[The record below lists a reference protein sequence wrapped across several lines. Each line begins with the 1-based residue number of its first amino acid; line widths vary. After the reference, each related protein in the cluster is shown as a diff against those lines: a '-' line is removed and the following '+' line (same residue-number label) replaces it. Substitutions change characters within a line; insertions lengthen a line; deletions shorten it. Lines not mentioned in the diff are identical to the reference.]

1 MPCVL
6 KCSRANVSYV
16 LTSSH
21 ALRAYVLTCLAC
33 LRGHVLT
40 CLACL
45 CAQVPILLR
54 AYVLTY
60 LACLRAKVPCVLT
73 CLRANVLSVLTYCS
87 SRAYVPTCL
96 VCLRAYV
103 SKQKQSFQWH
113 VFLRFEIKLY
123 MKSAQAGMSLETF
136 TGKYLGFECNFR
148 FLQIPYFER
157 QVTICDWSTQ
167 PTVVIELPLQLGSRR
182 SQNAVKH
189 LK

>member
-1 MPCVL
+1 MPCML
-6 KCSRANVSYV
+6 TWSRANVPCV
-16 LTSSH
+16 LMCSGANS
-21 ALRAYVLTCLAC
+21 
-33 LRGHVLT
+33 
-40 CLACL
+40 
-45 CAQVPILLR
+45 
-54 AYVLTY
+54 
-60 LACLRAKVPCVLT
+60 LACLRAHVPCVLT
-73 CLRANVLSVLTYCS
+73 CQSALRTYLLTCQCAFRAHILFLACLRANLSCVIS
-87 SRAYVPTCL
+87 
-96 VCLRAYV
+96 CLRV
-103 SKQKQSFQWH
+103 QTKTSFQWH

-123 MKSAQAGMSLETF
+123 MKSAQAGMSLETS